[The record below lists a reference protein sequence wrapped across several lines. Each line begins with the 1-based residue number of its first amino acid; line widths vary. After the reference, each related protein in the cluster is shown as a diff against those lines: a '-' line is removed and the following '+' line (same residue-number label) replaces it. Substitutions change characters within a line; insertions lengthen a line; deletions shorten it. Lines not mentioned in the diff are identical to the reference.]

1 MSWRWWAAVR
11 LFSPDGGGG
20 TSCQLFTRWVRLPRN
35 ERVRQGISQDRLA
48 EISGLNQKT
57 ISRLESCIYAT
68 SVDTIERIAFAL
80 RIDADQLLRKAEAGP
95 ADP

>member
-1 MSWRWWAAVR
+1 MTAPEFTDLRRR
-11 LFSPDGGGG
+11 LAIN
-20 TSCQLFTRWVRLPRN
+20 VRN